1 MKRLVWLALLA
12 FGTALAQVTP
22 VEPLLLQA
30 AHCDCSCHCDGSCGM
45 PDCILLPVSAQPVF
59 DLESPVPVVRSV
71 AKVATPAAR
80 IEREKFYVRF
90 LPQVSVA
97 PDLPVTLALAPPASV
112 PLFREHCSL
121 LI

>member
-22 VEPLLLQA
+22 VEPLRPQA
-30 AHCDCSCHCDGSCGM
+30 AHGDCSCHCEGSCGM
-45 PDCILLPVSAQPVF
+45 PDCIPMQAPAQPVF
-59 DLESPVPVVRSV
+59 DLESPVPVVRAV
-71 AKVATPAAR
+71 AKVATPVAPV
-80 IEREKFYVRF
+80 EREKFYMRF
-90 LPQVSVA
+90 LPQVSAA
-97 PDLPVTLALAPPASV
+97 PVLPVALALAPPASV